1 MLKELLAAGKL
12 HGDAMTVTGRTL
24 AENLRDVPDG
34 DREVIRS
41 YGNPLLEA
49 AGYVVMSGNL
59 FDSAVMKISVIDRIS
74 ASASCRNPDRPN
86 VFEGKAIVFEGPED
100 YHHRIEDPDLGVE
113 DQSVLIIRNCG
124 PVGYPGS
131 AEVVN
136 MQPPAA
142 MLKRGISTLP
152 TMGDGRQSGTSG
164 SPSILNVSP
173 EAAVGGG
180 LALLKTGDR
189 IRIDLNTRK
198 VDVLLPPGEL
208 EARRAAWQPPKLVN
222 LTPWEEIYR
231 SMVGQ
236 TLAPVRAWKPDA
248 IPRVSSRCTR
258 QLRHSARAHAIEIA
272 SRNTLAM
279 TGTCTMQ
286 FGIAIPTAADS
297 WRLVRRA
304 EELGFTNAWF
314 FDTQM
319 LSADPFVAM
328 AAAAMKT
335 TRIKLGTGVLIPSNR
350 IAPVAATAFASLN
363 KLAPGRIVFGISTG
377 FTGRRT
383 MGLGAVKLAD
393 MEEYIRIVQ
402 ALWRGETVEM
412 ELEGKR
418 RPIRML
424 NPELGLIN
432 THDPIPLFIAA
443 SGPRAR
449 SAHRET
455 RRRLDRQRRRCR
467 ARRGDIGAD
476 AQRLAGSRPRARRPQ
491 AVAWI
496 GGAVLE
502 EGEPVDGPRGMA
514 LAAPRAA
521 MLLHRAADTALAG
534 YPAPLAMRPEFA
546 ARSEA
551 YVAHARQL
559 RADATRTTCP
569 TTAAT

>member
-1 MLKELLAAGKL
+1 
-12 HGDAMTVTGRTL
+12 
-24 AENLRDVPDG
+24 
-34 DREVIRS
+34 
-41 YGNPLLEA
+41 
-49 AGYVVMSGNL
+49 
-59 FDSAVMKISVIDRIS
+59 
-74 ASASCRNPDRPN
+74 
-86 VFEGKAIVFEGPED
+86 
-100 YHHRIEDPDLGVE
+100 
-113 DQSVLIIRNCG
+113 
-124 PVGYPGS
+124 
-131 AEVVN
+131 
-136 MQPPAA
+136 
-142 MLKRGISTLP
+142 
-152 TMGDGRQSGTSG
+152 
-164 SPSILNVSP
+164 
-173 EAAVGGG
+173 
-180 LALLKTGDR
+180 
-189 IRIDLNTRK
+189 
-198 VDVLLPPGEL
+198 
-208 EARRAAWQPPKLVN
+208 
-222 LTPWEEIYR
+222 
-231 SMVGQ
+231 
-236 TLAPVRAWKPDA
+236 
-248 IPRVSSRCTR
+248 
-258 QLRHSARAHAIEIA
+258 
-272 SRNTLAM
+272 
-279 TGTCTMQ
+279 MQ

-304 EELGFTNAWF
+304 EELGFSHAWF

-319 LSADPFVAM
+319 LSADPFIAM

-335 TRIKLGTGVLIPSNR
+335 TRMNLGTGVLIPSNR
-350 IAPVAATAFASLN
+350 IAPVAANAFASLN

-449 SAHRET
+449 KLTAK
-455 RRRLDRQRRRCR
+455 LGAGWIDNV
-467 ARRGDIGAD
+467 AD
-476 AQRLAGSRPRARRPQ
+476 AERGAATLEQMRATWQQAGRPRDELQ

-514 LAAPRAA
+514 LAGPRAA

-546 ARSEA
+546 ASVEA
-551 YVAHARQL
+551 YVKYARNFSPASAYYLSTPRGHLMFVRPDERPFITAEMIRQ
-559 RADATRTTCP
+559 TSFIG
-569 TTAAT
+569 TAADLTQRIAALGDAGFTQVVCSIPPGQEQAIEDWGRIRRAFR